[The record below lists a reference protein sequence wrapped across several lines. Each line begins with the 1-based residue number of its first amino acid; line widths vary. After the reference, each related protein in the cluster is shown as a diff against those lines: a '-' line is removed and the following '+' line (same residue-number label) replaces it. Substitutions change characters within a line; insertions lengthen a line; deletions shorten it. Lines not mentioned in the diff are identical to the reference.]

1 MSAPMSREEYLAVL
15 LAPARRDPEPS
26 RALPAAA
33 YRDSAESVKLEAEK
47 VRLPRKK
54 PAPKGQQEMAMTC
67 DNKFR
72 ATPLPFFHGCVNVRA
87 SSREQQHG
95 FR

>member
-33 YRDSAESVKLEAEK
+33 YRDPAESVKLAGEVPKPK
-47 VRLPRKK
+47 VKRGRPPKVNKK
-54 PAPKGQQEMAMTC
+54 W
-67 DNKFR
+67 R
-72 ATPLPFFHGCVNVRA
+72 
-87 SSREQQHG
+87 
-95 FR
+95 

>member
-33 YRDSAESVKLEAEK
+33 YRDPAESVQMEREK
-47 VRLPRKK
+47 QKPKVKRPSVPKVNKK
-54 PAPKGQQEMAMTC
+54 W
-67 DNKFR
+67 R
-72 ATPLPFFHGCVNVRA
+72 
-87 SSREQQHG
+87 
-95 FR
+95 

>member
-33 YRDSAESVKLEAEK
+33 YRDPAESVRLEAEMAK
-47 VRLPRKK
+47 AKPQKQRPPKINKK
-54 PAPKGQQEMAMTC
+54 W
-67 DNKFR
+67 R
-72 ATPLPFFHGCVNVRA
+72 
-87 SSREQQHG
+87 
-95 FR
+95 